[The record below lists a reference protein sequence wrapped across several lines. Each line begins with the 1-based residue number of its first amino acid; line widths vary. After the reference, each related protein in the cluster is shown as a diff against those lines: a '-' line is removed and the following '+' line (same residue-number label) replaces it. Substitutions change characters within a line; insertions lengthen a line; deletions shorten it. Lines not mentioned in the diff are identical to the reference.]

1 MYFKYFMNMNIDIES
16 NPIDDF
22 RGSREN
28 KKGTVNP
35 ENAKNANI
43 TITKEVG
50 PMEIKVKHKVLTI

>member
-1 MYFKYFMNMNIDIES
+1 MNMNIDIES